1 MTTTFDLPAMAALPT
16 MQHAPWRL
24 SGTVI
29 GVLAN
34 DPAMLVAMGGAVNA
48 PPYKAPPR
56 APVLYLKPR
65 NTLVGTQ
72 LGPPRVPAGVSALEV
87 GASLGIVIGRAAR
100 HVAAARALDH
110 VAGWT
115 LVVDLFVPHDDWYRP
130 NVRLRALDGSCL
142 VGPAV
147 IARAALRDPDAL
159 TIDVQVGDAPP
170 RRVTTAGMRRN
181 VATLIQDVSEFMTL
195 HAGDVLMLGARH
207 AMPRVAAGQ
216 RLRVHADGLGTL
228 EAEVGH
234 DAERAA

>member
-1 MTTTFDLPAMAALPT
+1 VNVTSTATLPTLPAMRTLPGVNA
-16 MQHAPWRL
+16 APWRL
-24 SGTVI
+24 SGTII

-34 DPAMLVAMGGAVNA
+34 DPAMLAAMGDAVNA

-65 NTLVGTQ
+65 NTL
-72 LGPPRVPAGVSALEV
+72 LGQPCVPAGVDALEV
-87 GASLGIVIGRAAR
+87 GASLGIVIGSAAR
-100 HVAAARALDH
+100 RVAAAQALDH

-115 LVVDLFVPHDDWYRP
+115 LVVDLFVPHDDVYRP

-147 IARAALRDPDAL
+147 VARSALHDPDGLDIGIRIGEA
-159 TIDVQVGDAPP
+159 AP
-170 RRVTTAGMRRN
+170 RRVSTAGMRRN
-181 VATLIQDVSEFMTL
+181 VATLIQDVSDFMTL

-216 RLRVHADGLGTL
+216 RLRVHADAIGTL
-228 EAEVGH
+228 DADVGGT
-234 DAERAA
+234 A

>member
-1 MTTTFDLPAMAALPT
+1 MSATLAPPALRSLPSMAA
-16 MQHAPWRL
+16 APWRL

-34 DPAMLVAMGGAVNA
+34 DPAMLTAMGAAVNA

-65 NTLVGTQ
+65 NTL
-72 LGPPRVPAGVSALEV
+72 LGPPHVPADVDALEV
-87 GASLGIVIGRAAR
+87 GASLGIVIGSAAR
-100 HVAAARALDH
+100 RVTAARALEH

-142 VGPAV
+142 IGPAV
-147 IARAALRDPDAL
+147 VARAALRDPDAL
-159 TIDVQVGDAPP
+159 DIGIQVGDAAP
-170 RRVTTAGMRRN
+170 RCVTTAGMRRN
-181 VATLIQDVSEFMTL
+181 VAALIQDVSEFMTL
-195 HAGDVLMLGARH
+195 HPGDVLMLGARH

-216 RLRVHADGLGTL
+216 RLRVHADGLGTI
-228 EAEVGH
+228 EADVG
-234 DAERAA
+234 AAA

>member
-1 MTTTFDLPAMAALPT
+1 MH
-16 MQHAPWRL
+16 HAPWRL

-29 GVLAN
+29 GVLGN
-34 DPAMLVAMGGAVNA
+34 DPAMLAAMGDAVNA
-48 PPYKAPPR
+48 PPYKAAPR

-65 NTLVGTQ
+65 NTL
-72 LGPPRVPAGVSALEV
+72 LGPPRVPMGVDALEV

-100 HVAAARALDH
+100 RVEAVHAFDH

-147 IARAALRDPDAL
+147 VERDALRNPDAVV
-159 TIDVQVGDAPP
+159 IDVQVGDAAP
-170 RRVTTAGMRRN
+170 RRITTAGMRRN
-181 VATLIQDVSEFMTL
+181 VATLIQDVSDFMTL
-195 HAGDVLMLGARH
+195 HPGDVLMLGVRH

-216 RLRVHADGLGTL
+216 RLRVHADGLGAL
-228 EAEVGH
+228 EAVVG
-234 DAERAA
+234 ASA